1 MSTGPDV
8 YRVKLTVSPSGASLT
23 KDLGVRSITNG
34 QNTLTPGFS
43 WNPPAPAPGQSV
55 SFSDTTTPADS
66 VGQWTWDFDDGS
78 KSYLRNPSKTFPAG
92 NHPVTL
98 TVQNQADFKQLTLI
112 VAVAITAPVADFT
125 FSPLSPSLSDPVA
138 FTDTSTNSP
147 TAWAWNFDDPGS
159 GAANT
164 STLQNPT
171 HTFSVDGSHNVQLT
185 ATNAGG
191 SSTRAHMVNVGT
203 LIPPVA
209 NFSYVANK
217 LSVAFTDTSTGPPD
231 TWGWNFGDPGSGS
244 HNMSFVRNPTHVFSQ
259 EGTFTVTLVVSN
271 AAGSSSKNRTL
282 TVHSTDSV
290 PVADFTFAAAG
301 LDVAFTDTSTGP
313 PTSWSWNFG
322 DAASGATNASALQNP
337 THVFSAPGAYSVTL
351 TATNSKGSAQ
361 VTKTVAASNC
371 AAGAE
376 TLCLSDGRFRVQVAW
391 SVPAQQ
397 RSGIGQ
403 AVPLTT
409 DTGYFWFFT
418 STNVELVVKVLDA
431 SGVNQHFW
439 VFYGALSN
447 VQYTITVTDTVTG
460 AVKTYENPSGTIAS
474 HGDTSAFPSDSAVA
488 TPAEAPSAAGIE
500 TRSTEELYGMYA
512 VLSQATASPAGA
524 GAGCTQGST
533 TLCLSQ
539 ARFQVSVDWEVPSQ
553 NRSGFGTAVPVTA
566 DTGYFWFFS
575 EANVELMIK
584 VLDARTVNQHFWVF
598 YGALSNVKYTIT
610 VRDTQTGAVKTYV
623 NESGNQSSRADTS
636 AF

>member
-1 MSTGPDV
+1 MVPRSGARSNTSSRPCG
-8 YRVKLTVSPSGASLT
+8 RVLCIVALVALCVSPALLA
-23 KDLGVRSITNG
+23 DPDHRALA
-34 QNTLTPGFS
+34 PA
-43 WNPPAPAPGQSV
+43 PPAPPVANFTFAPAS
-55 SFSDTTTPADS
+55 PALAD
-66 VGQWTWDFDDGS
+66 
-78 KSYLRNPSKTFPAG
+78 
-92 NHPVTL
+92 PVT
-98 TVQNQADFKQLTLI
+98 
-112 VAVAITAPVADFT
+112 
-125 FSPLSPSLSDPVA
+125 

-147 TAWAWNFDDPGS
+147 TSWAWDFGDPGS
-159 GAANT
+159 GADNA
-164 STLQNPT
+164 SGVQDPV
-171 HTFSVDGSHNVQLT
+171 HTFSAAGFFTVTLT
-185 ATNAGG
+185 ASNSGG
-191 SSTRAHMVNVGT
+191 SSIRTHGITVQGVIVA
-203 LIPPVA
+203 PVA
-209 NFSYVANK
+209 DFVYAASGLA
-217 LSVAFTDTSTGPPD
+217 VAFTNASTGAPD

-244 HNMSFVRNPTHVFSQ
+244 RNMSFVRSPTHVFSHP
-259 EGTFTVTLVVSN
+259 GVYTVTLVVEN
-271 AAGSSSKNRTL
+271 DAGSSSKSKTL
-282 TVHSTDSV
+282 TVQGSSGPP
-290 PVADFTFAAAG
+290 PVADFVFTATG
-301 LDVAFTDTSTGP
+301 LDTVFTDTSTGP
-313 PTSWSWNFG
+313 PLSWSWDFG
-322 DAASGATNASALQNP
+322 DPASGASNSSTLQNP
-337 THVFSAPGAYSVTL
+337 THEFSGPGTYGVTL
-351 TATNSKGSAQ
+351 TALNAFGSSAATHA
-361 VTKTVAASNC
+361 VTVTSC